1 MSNKDA
7 LLPTAPDCVD
17 YGAVKDQTVI
27 GVEYGQA
34 EHDDVCVSFHDVSY
48 VVSSCFGKGQ
58 GSTVIE
64 AGVVVLVCGQKCV
77 VFPEAPRLHAVK
89 VGRLYG

>member
-1 MSNKDA
+1 MSTKDA

-48 VVSSCFGKGQ
+48 VVSSCFGKKRTILN
-58 GSTVIE
+58 SV
-64 AGVVVLVCGQKCV
+64 
-77 VFPEAPRLHAVK
+77 R
-89 VGRLYG
+89 